1 MLSNFNGS
9 LTYSNSKIRKAIK
22 ENGPNFCFT
31 DYKNLIDLLQ
41 DIYKEFNESGI
52 SQIIEPLDKYGK
64 IKTLDY
70 YMVELANLFGMIKY
84 YYVPTF
90 SKSKLD
96 QIFQLPLKVLKG
108 LKSMN

>member
-22 ENGPNFCFT
+22 ENGLNICFT

-41 DIYKEFNESGI
+41 DIYKEFDESRI

-96 QIFQLPLKVLKG
+96 QIC
-108 LKSMN
+108 